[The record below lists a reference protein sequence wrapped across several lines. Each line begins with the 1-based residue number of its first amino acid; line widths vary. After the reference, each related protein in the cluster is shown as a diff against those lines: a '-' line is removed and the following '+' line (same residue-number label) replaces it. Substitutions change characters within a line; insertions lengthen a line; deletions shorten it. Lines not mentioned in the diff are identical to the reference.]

1 MLHNEIIILAQATT
15 EGRVFGLDLQT
26 LTDIGI
32 QLLNGIVLAI
42 ALGAILYKPVKKF
55 MQKRTDRI
63 QGEIDLSNE
72 TMAEA
77 QNIITEYN
85 QKIEDLKKER
95 VQIIAEARLKAEE
108 ESQIIRDEVHEKIE
122 EERIRAK
129 ESIQAERERMLDES
143 RIHIIESASVMAE
156 KYIKNTI
163 NPDDLER
170 IFDQAL
176 VDLEGSKWR
185 S

>member
-1 MLHNEIIILAQATT
+1 MHFKILILSQAVP

-42 ALGAILYKPVKKF
+42 ALGAILYKPVKEF
-55 MQKRTDRI
+55 MEKRTDRI
-63 QGEIDLSNE
+63 QSEVDQSNQVME
-72 TMAEA
+72 EA
-77 QNIITEYN
+77 QALIEEYN
-85 QKIEDLKKER
+85 SKVEALKNER

-108 ESQIIRDEVHEKIE
+108 ESQAIRDEVQVKIE
-122 EERIRAK
+122 EERLSAK
-129 ESIQAERERMLDES
+129 ESIQSERERMIDES
-143 RIHIIESASVMAE
+143 RIHIVETASVIAE
-156 KYIKNTI
+156 KYITDHIKQE
-163 NPDDLER
+163 DLER
-170 IFDQAL
+170 LLDQAL